1 MGNGFPEHFLA
12 GIFVVAELQT
22 VTAAKRFPYI
32 LRVSAAAKAVGLI
45 IYEHRFAVFIENHA
59 VDDSLNKHFFACI
72 QLFLFLIL
80 GEKRR
85 GIIKEKTLLPIYMLQ
100 IGRAHV

>member
-59 VDDSLNKHFFACI
+59 VDDSL
-72 QLFLFLIL
+72 
-80 GEKRR
+80 
-85 GIIKEKTLLPIYMLQ
+85 IKKDPIRFYVAMQSVKTIKKV
-100 IGRAHV
+100 R